1 MTKDWS
7 GNKKTVYTT
16 LGASN
21 HVEEDREEND
31 FYATDPSAINDLF
44 LHESFEGTIW
54 EPASGCGHL
63 SDRMREL
70 GAEVIESDI
79 LDRGMRN
86 FQIIDFLQTSL
97 ILGDNIVTNPPYK
110 YALEFIQKSL
120 SVVQPGKKIA
130 MFLKLTFLEGQK
142 RAIFFKDF
150 PPETIYVYSA
160 RKKCAKNGAFS
171 TTGSSAIA
179 YAWYVWRKE
188 VFNPTIIKWI

>member
-1 MTKDWS
+1 MAKEWT

-21 HVEEDREEND
+21 HVEEEREEND
-31 FYATDPSAINDLF
+31 FYATDPTAIDDLF
-44 LHESFEGTIW
+44 LYESFDGTIW
-54 EPASGCGHL
+54 EPAAGCGHL
-63 SDRMREL
+63 TDRIISL
-70 GAEVIESDI
+70 GGKVVESDI
-79 LDRGMRN
+79 LDRGMRG
-86 FQIIDFLQTSL
+86 FAIVDFLKTNL
-97 ILGDNIVTNPPYK
+97 ILGDNIITNPPYSF
-110 YALEFIQKSL
+110 ALEFIQKSL
-120 SVVQPGKKIA
+120 SVIRPGKKIA

-142 RAIFFKDF
+142 RALFFKEY

-188 VFNPTIIKWI
+188 VFNTTIIRWI